1 MGVLTS
7 TNFKYS
13 KTVVYLHDL
22 LTIHA
27 QISTP
32 HHLQINRRQRQRP
45 PLTRGLLVHLD
56 DFSLLSSQTSF
67 EHDRHGGSIEEM
79 YPSPEE
85 VDFDVI
91 SGVHDFYAPE
101 FLGFEVLYS

>member
-1 MGVLTS
+1 MLAS
-7 TNFKYS
+7 TNVKYS

-22 LTIHA
+22 LTVHA

-56 DFSLLSSQTSF
+56 DFGLFSSQTSF
-67 EHDRHGGSIEEM
+67 EQDRHCSSIEEM
-79 YPSPEE
+79 HSSPEK